1 MTRRASL
8 LKPILLVVFLIAAM
22 AVARVFHLG
31 DRIGELREW
40 ILSLGSLGPAIYLL
54 IYIAAVVLAV
64 PGSLISIMAGVMFG
78 SFLGVI
84 LVSVGSTVGA
94 GLAFLLARHWARDA
108 VAERLQR
115 NPKFHKLDRM
125 TAEHG
130 SIIVA
135 ITRLVPLFPFNL
147 LNYGFG
153 LTSVPFRIYLFWSW
167 LCMLPG
173 TVLYVVGADTLTQTM
188 REGKISW
195 LLVGILLLMLGAITY
210 LVHQAKKRLNAK
222 PKEGDHV

>member
-1 MTRRASL
+1 MTGRTSL
-8 LKPILLVVFLIAAM
+8 AKPIILVVCLAALM
-22 AVARVFHLG
+22 AASYAFKLG
-31 DRIGELREW
+31 DRLGELREW
-40 ILSLGSLGPAIYLL
+40 IESLGSLGPAVYLV
-54 IYIAAVVLAV
+54 IYILAVILAV
-64 PGSLISIMAGVMFG
+64 PGSVISIMAGLLFG
-78 SFLGVI
+78 SVLGVI

-94 GLAFLLARHWARDA
+94 GLAFVIARHWARDA
-108 VAERLQR
+108 VAERLDR

-153 LTSVPFRIYLFWSW
+153 LTSVPFRTYLFWSW

-173 TVLYVVGADTLTQTM
+173 TVLFVVGADTIAQTLKQ
-188 REGKISW
+188 GKVPW
-195 LLVGILLLMLGAITY
+195 LLIGILVLTIGLITLL
-210 LVHQAKKRLNAK
+210 VRKAKAK
-222 PKEGDHV
+222 LSADPHEEDHA